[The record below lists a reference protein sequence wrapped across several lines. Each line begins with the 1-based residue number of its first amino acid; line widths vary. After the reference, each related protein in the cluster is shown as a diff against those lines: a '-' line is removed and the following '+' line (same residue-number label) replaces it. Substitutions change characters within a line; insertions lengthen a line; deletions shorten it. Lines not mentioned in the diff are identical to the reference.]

1 MNKNKFIKLLI
12 FPIFILFFLFL
23 FFSKHN
29 YINRIYSNINF
40 LSNNLPES
48 NAYSLEKNSN
58 NYNSDNT
65 YFPDFVPN
73 VPNFDIYSDS
83 DILTRPRHRLDDLIN
98 GNGTS
103 TFNCGICGR
112 GFPGQVAFWVLRNT
126 ISGDNNL
133 FWDNINKRLG
143 IGTTSP
149 QARLHVIG
157 NTIIS
162 DNLNARTVISGT
174 TTASRICLGNVCRSE
189 WPAGGG
195 ISGNGI
201 QGYIPIWANS
211 TSLFTS
217 AIYQS
222 NNNIG
227 IGTTS
232 PQARLHVIG
241 NTIISDNLNA
251 RTVISGTT
259 TASRICL
266 GNVCRSEWPSGGTN
280 YWILSGNS
288 LYATPTTAN
297 VGIGTAN
304 PEFKLEV
311 RNGDIY
317 ASNYIRAGL
326 GICIRNNCINDWTTS
341 TIGSNIFGSGL
352 RNYLTKWTGTSS
364 IGMSIIY
371 ESDENTIRI
380 VGTNT
385 TSTIFTGLIYIKSYP
400 DPTHRINNSMYIE
413 AKDGNQVRGII
424 SKAQNGNWND
434 SITGISSGNN
444 SWNKGLA
451 GSASGFNSNNYGVYG
466 ISENGSFN
474 YGLYGRSENGA
485 NNYGVYGTVYGTS
498 SFGYGIYGIVYGTS
512 SYAYGVYGRV
522 YSYSESESY
531 GIIGINS
538 DLNTNNFRRFGVF
551 GSGNIGVGASGN
563 LYDFYTEN
571 RIGKSYFAGKLG
583 IGVLDPT
590 SKIDINNEFGYNQ
603 LRLRKSFTPNDSNDT
618 RGNIGEIVWD
628 NNYIYVKTNQGW
640 KRAELRSF

>member
-40 LSNNLPES
+40 LSNNSNNLPES

-83 DILTRPRHRLDDLIN
+83 DILTRPRHRLDDIIN

-103 TFNCGICGR
+103 TSNCGICGR

-189 WPAGGG
+189 WP
-195 ISGNGI
+195 
-201 QGYIPIWANS
+201 
-211 TSLFTS
+211 
-217 AIYQS
+217 
-222 NNNIG
+222 
-227 IGTTS
+227 
-232 PQARLHVIG
+232 
-241 NTIISDNLNA
+241 
-251 RTVISGTT
+251 
-259 TASRICL
+259 
-266 GNVCRSEWPSGGTN
+266 SGGTN

-288 LYATPTTAN
+288 LYTTPTNVN

-364 IGMSIIY
+364 IGKSIIY

-538 DLNTNNFRRFGVF
+538 DLNANNFRRFGVF